1 MRGRQE
7 LAIVVRRQLFLPY
20 CLQCLHANYISDK
33 KLHKEF
39 SNARRHVVLIWCYK
53 KSPFTFSPFVILYEL
68 TFENIWQ
75 HMDKAQRQFIS
86 PDVFDEW

>member
-7 LAIVVRRQLFLPY
+7 LAIVVRQQLFLPY
-20 CLQCLHANYISDK
+20 CLQRLHANYMNDK
-33 KLHKEF
+33 MLHKEF
-39 SNARRHVVLIWCYK
+39 SNARRHVVLRWCK
-53 KSPFTFSPFVILYEL
+53 KYSPFSFFVILYEL

-75 HMDKAQRQFIS
+75 HMDKSQRQFIS